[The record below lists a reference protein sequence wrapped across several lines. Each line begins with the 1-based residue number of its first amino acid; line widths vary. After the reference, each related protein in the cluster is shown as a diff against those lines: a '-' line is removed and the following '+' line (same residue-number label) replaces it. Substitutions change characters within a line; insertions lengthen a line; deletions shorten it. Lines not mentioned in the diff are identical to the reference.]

1 MGKTIDLIPYTE
13 QYRQS
18 MAEAVTMLAD
28 FEQQLFDNALYLLIT
43 GKWRKWADEQ
53 PVGTVFN
60 FREKEMLEA
69 GDKTATAL
77 LELKEKVVEV
87 MEELKAKPH

>member
-13 QYRQS
+13 QYKQS
-18 MAEAVTMLAD
+18 MEEAITMLTD
-28 FEQQLFDNALYLLIT
+28 FEEQLFNNALYLLVS

-53 PVGTVFN
+53 PIGTIFN

-69 GDKTATAL
+69 GDKNAIAL

-87 MEELKAKPH
+87 MERIG